1 MLLPAASSATQSVPY
16 TICDITFGARR
27 DNDNAATVWRR
38 SVIFFMT
45 DNKQRSVFM
54 CDRGDFVS
62 FRDVSSRFLG
72 SLDPTPQRS
81 PRHSLRKR
89 YKKSRKRTL
98 GSGLI
103 PLREN
108 LYLGD
113 DHNGR

>member
-1 MLLPAASSATQSVPY
+1 M
-16 TICDITFGARR
+16 
-27 DNDNAATVWRR
+27 
-38 SVIFFMT
+38 IFFMT

-62 FRDVSSRFLG
+62 FRDVSI
-72 SLDPTPQRS
+72 PTPQRS
-81 PRHSLRKR
+81 PRSVSLGLRKR